1 MKETLWVLFLLA
13 FSLNAYAQDVPAP
26 NSLYVATQCF
36 VNDGATFSEVVEEGR
51 SANISGPNRVFFRQP
66 VAGNS
71 AAPNQFRRVVVW
83 DNMEHWATNVFI
95 VPAESYTCDNA
106 NRSFWTNRVLGT
118 NQNAY
123 DGTDVSLVT
132 TRLCFIE
139 RGHTIADVYETLND
153 GALAREAMGDTTMSM
168 VSHLFL
174 GPSTGTDMQTR
185 IIIRRIGDSEAGLAR
200 SLDLLNE
207 GDVGIGTPV
216 NVPAEHCQDAAL
228 TRSYIIL
235 RNN

>member
-1 MKETLWVLFLLA
+1 MKEKLWLLFLIA
-13 FSLNAYAQDVPAP
+13 FSFNAYAQDVPPP

-36 VNDGATFSEVVEEGR
+36 VNDGATFAEVVEEAR
-51 SANISGPNRVFFRQP
+51 SADISGPNSVFFRQP
-66 VAGNS
+66 VAGND
-71 AAPNQFRRVVVW
+71 AAPNQFTRVVVW
-83 DNMEHWATNVFI
+83 DNMEHWATNVLI
-95 VPAESYTCDNA
+95 VPTESYTCDNA

-139 RGHTIADVYETLND
+139 RGHTIADVYKSLND

-174 GPSTGTDMQTR
+174 GPSTGTDMRTR
-185 IIIRRIGDSEAGLAR
+185 IIGDSEAGLAR
-200 SLDLLNE
+200 SLDMLNE

-216 NVPAEHCQDAAL
+216 NVPAEHCQDATL
-228 TRSYIIL
+228 TRSYIIR

>member
-1 MKETLWVLFLLA
+1 MKEARWVLFLLT

-26 NSLYVATQCF
+26 NSLYVATQCS
-36 VNDGATFSEVVEEGR
+36 VNEGATFAEVVEEAR
-51 SANISGPNRVFFRQP
+51 AESISGPNRVFFRQP
-66 VAGNS
+66 VAGNN
-71 AAPNQFRRVVVW
+71 AAPNQFRRIVVW
-83 DNMEHWATNVFI
+83 DNMEHWATNVLI
-95 VPAESYTCDNA
+95 TPAESYTCDNA

-118 NQNAY
+118 NRDAY
-123 DGTDVSLVT
+123 VGTDVSLVT

-139 RGHTIADVYETLND
+139 RGHTIADVYESLN
-153 GALAREAMGDTTMSM
+153 GGTLAREAMGDTTMSM

-174 GPSTGTDMQTR
+174 GPSSGTDMRTR

-200 SLDLLNE
+200 SLDMLNE

-228 TRSYIIL
+228 TRSYIIR

>member
-1 MKETLWVLFLLA
+1 MKETLGLLLLLT

-26 NSLYVATQCF
+26 NSLYVATQCS
-36 VNDGATFSEVVEEGR
+36 VNDGATFAEVLEEAR
-51 SANISGPNRVFFRQP
+51 SATFSGPNRVFFRQP
-66 VAGNS
+66 VAGNN

-83 DNMEHWATNVFI
+83 DNMEHWATNVSLPS
-95 VPAESYTCDNA
+95 VENYTCDNA

-118 NQNAY
+118 NRDAY

-153 GALAREAMGDTTMSM
+153 GALAREARGDTTMSM

-174 GPSTGTDMQTR
+174 GPSTGTDMRTR
-185 IIIRRIGDSEAGLAR
+185 ILIRRIGDSEAGLAR
-200 SLDLLNE
+200 SLDLFNE
-207 GDVGIGTPV
+207 GDVGIGTPISA
-216 NVPAEHCQDAAL
+216 PAEHCQDAAL
-228 TRSYIIL
+228 TRSYIITEP
-235 RNN
+235 

>member
-1 MKETLWVLFLLA
+1 MKKTLWLLFSIA

-26 NSLYVATQCF
+26 TSLYVATQCF
-36 VNDGATFSEVVEEGR
+36 VNDGATFPEVVEEGR

-83 DNMEHWATNVFI
+83 DNMEHWATNVLI
-95 VPAESYTCDNA
+95 APTESYTCDNA

-118 NQNAY
+118 NRNGY

-153 GALAREAMGDTTMSM
+153 GALAREARGDTTVSM

-174 GPSTGTDMQTR
+174 GPSTGTDMRTR
-185 IIIRRIGDSEAGLAR
+185 IIIRRVGDSEAGLAR
-200 SLDLLNE
+200 SLDLFNQVERRRHGHMQL
-207 GDVGIGTPV
+207 VLR
-216 NVPAEHCQDAAL
+216 HCHDAAL
-228 TRSYIIL
+228 TRSYIIKEP
-235 RNN
+235 

>member
-1 MKETLWVLFLLA
+1 MKKTLWLLFSIA

-36 VNDGATFSEVVEEGR
+36 VNDGATFAEVVEEAR
-51 SANISGPNRVFFRQP
+51 SADISGPNAVFFRQP
-66 VAGNS
+66 LAGNG
-71 AAPNQFRRVVVW
+71 AAPNQFTRVVVW
-83 DNMEHWATNVFI
+83 DNMEHWATNVLI
-95 VPAESYTCDNA
+95 APTESYTCDNA

-118 NQNAY
+118 NRNGY

-153 GALAREAMGDTTMSM
+153 GALAREARGDTTVSM

-174 GPSTGTDMQTR
+174 GPSTGTDMRTR

-200 SLDLLNE
+200 SLDLFNQVERRRHGHMQL
-207 GDVGIGTPV
+207 VLR
-216 NVPAEHCQDAAL
+216 HCQDAAL
-228 TRSYIIL
+228 TRSYIIKEP
-235 RNN
+235 